1 MPLSKTTNFGR
12 QACTTRFEA
21 YDFCLDWLLLTIARL
36 LSTDISPTN
45 KNKKMVY
52 DSRSVTHLPIRPQ
65 SFLPC
70 TKLEHALLVV
80 DKKTAPQGAR
90 LLAGRREACPLGA
103 EGCITIRVRL
113 PQRSGRQALMIGV
126 SYFLSSATMRA
137 SRHIGTPVLLP
148 ISLSEE

>member
-1 MPLSKTTNFGR
+1 MPLSKITNFGR

-52 DSRSVTHLPIRPQ
+52 DSRSVTHLPIRHQ

-80 DKKTAPQGAR
+80 DKKTAPQGAQ